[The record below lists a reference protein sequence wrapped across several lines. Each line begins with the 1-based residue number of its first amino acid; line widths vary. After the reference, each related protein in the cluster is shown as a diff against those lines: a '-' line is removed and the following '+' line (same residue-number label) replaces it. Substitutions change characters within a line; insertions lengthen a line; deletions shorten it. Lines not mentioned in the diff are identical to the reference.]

1 MAGVPAPGS
10 NAEAVSLQQ
19 TLARGRARPRLARI
33 PRVGLRRILA
43 LAVLAAL
50 LAGAWLW
57 LRDSSLVE
65 VRDVQVTGATS
76 SEEARVRTALETAA
90 RDMTTLHVRED
101 ALKAATAQ
109 FSSVA
114 DLRVATDFPH
124 GITIEVIEHRAVAAL
139 EVGDRRIAAAGSGL
153 LLRGVTPD
161 ENLPVIRMAAPPA
174 GERVDNRNTLT
185 ALGIAA
191 AAPAALLARIDR
203 LWTGDDGMMLS
214 LVDGP
219 DVIFG
224 DASDARRK
232 WLAAARVLADSSA
245 AGATY
250 LDVRIPERVGA
261 GGLGPVPEPTPE
273 ATVQA
278 NPQP

>member
-1 MAGVPAPGS
+1 
-10 NAEAVSLQQ
+10 VSLDP
-19 TLARGRARPRLARI
+19 TLPRRQGARLRLGRV
-33 PRVGLRRILA
+33 PRVPLRRLVA
-43 LAVLAAL
+43 VAVLAAML
-50 LAGAWLW
+50 TGAWLW
-57 LRDSSLVE
+57 FRDSSFVAVE
-65 VRDVQVTGATS
+65 RVQVTGATS

-114 DLRVATDFPH
+114 DLRVHTDFPN
-124 GITIEVIEHRAVAAL
+124 GLSIEVIEHRAVAAL

-161 ENLPVIRMAAPPA
+161 EDLPAIRMATAPA

-185 ALGIAA
+185 ALRIAG
-191 AAPAALLARIDR
+191 AAPAPMLARIDR
-203 LWTGDDGMMLS
+203 MWTGDDGMMLS

-224 DASDARRK
+224 DGSDAHRK

-273 ATVQA
+273 ATVQT